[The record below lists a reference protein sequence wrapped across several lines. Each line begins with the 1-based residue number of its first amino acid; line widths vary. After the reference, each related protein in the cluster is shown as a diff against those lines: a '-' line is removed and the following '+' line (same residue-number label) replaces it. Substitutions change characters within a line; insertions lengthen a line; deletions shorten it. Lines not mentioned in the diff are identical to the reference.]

1 MLRGVGIDGD
11 RSHRLGPELKL
22 KLKLKFKFKLKLK
35 LKLKLQLLQW
45 CDGRS

>member
-11 RSHRLGPELKL
+11 RSHRLGPEVKL
-22 KLKLKFKFKLKLK
+22 KFKFKFKLKLQ
-35 LKLKLQLLQW
+35 LKLQLLQW

>member
-11 RSHRLGPELKL
+11 RSHRLGLELKF
-22 KLKLKFKFKLKLK
+22 KLKFKLKLK
-35 LKLKLQLLQW
+35 LQLQLLQW